1 MSFSTGASNTVQDS
15 SAIITISS
23 DHEGDSLKTNG
34 LTSVADNES
43 FLRFVEFSEEA
54 EPEDITSKPIASEPA
69 KPHMIGF
76 PPPRRTEAG
85 KMPASAETKPGEKSE
100 VSPKKP
106 YRALMMRAIND
117 YGVKKEKKKR
127 AKKSSNQKRKR
138 SAK

>member
-1 MSFSTGASNTVQDS
+1 MHALTFIILIFS
-15 SAIITISS
+15 
-23 DHEGDSLKTNG
+23 H
-34 LTSVADNES
+34 
-43 FLRFVEFSEEA
+43 FLILFCVVDLVLYYR
-54 EPEDITSKPIASEPA
+54 K
-69 KPHMIGF
+69 
-76 PPPRRTEAG
+76 TEAG
-85 KMPASAETKPGEKSE
+85 KMPSSAETKPGEKSE